1 MISADYV
8 VGLTDGEGC
17 FYVLI
22 KPYRNKRGGG
32 LVQLNFHLKLQSE
45 DKPLLDMVQKFLQ
58 CGNVYYQHETRLNHT
73 TCYRY
78 TVNSHR
84 DILGVIVPFFKA
96 NRLQTESKRR
106 NFHIFANIAQLVAD
120 GKHLTAAGLE
130 LIRELKSKMNRRTRV
145 VR

>member
-22 KPYRNKRGGG
+22 KPPFNKNGGA
-32 LVQLNFHLKLQSE
+32 VVILNFHIKLQSE
-45 DKPLLDMVQKFLQ
+45 DKPLLDKVQKFFG
-58 CGNVYYQHETRLNHT
+58 CGNVYYQHEKRLNHT
-73 TCYRY
+73 TCYRF

-84 DILGVIVPFFKA
+84 DLLGVIIPFFKTY
-96 NRLQTESKRR
+96 RLETVSKRR
-106 NFHIFANIAQLVAD
+106 NFHIFANIAQLVSD
-120 GKHLTAAGLE
+120 GLHHTTAGLE
-130 LIRELKSKMNRRTRV
+130 LIRELKSKMNHRTRV